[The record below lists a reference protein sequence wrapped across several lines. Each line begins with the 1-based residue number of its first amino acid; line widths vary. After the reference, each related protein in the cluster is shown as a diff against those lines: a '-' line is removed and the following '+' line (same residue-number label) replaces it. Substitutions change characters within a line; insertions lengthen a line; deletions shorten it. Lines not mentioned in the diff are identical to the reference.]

1 MNWFYFTFA
10 YSMTALVQKIIYTSI
25 GVASVTNE
33 KFKELMEDLIQN
45 NHFTEDEG
53 KRIIDTF
60 LVDLRQHVD
69 DVNGTFQLKAD
80 ELLQKF
86 GLSSIHSL
94 KDDVENYVNDV
105 KRNPAL
111 LLKLPSKK

>member
-1 MNWFYFTFA
+1 MSKHFKK
-10 YSMTALVQKIIYTSI
+10 LIYTSI

-33 KFKELMEDLIQN
+33 KFKELLEDLIQN
-45 NHFTEDEG
+45 SDFTEDEG
-53 KRIIDTF
+53 KRIVDAF

-69 DVNGTFQLKAD
+69 TMNGSIQVKID

-86 GLSSIHSL
+86 GLANMNAL
-94 KDDVENYVNDV
+94 KHDIESYVNDV
-105 KRNPAL
+105 KDNPII

>member
-1 MNWFYFTFA
+1 MVLFYICIR
-10 YSMTALVQKIIYTSI
+10 MTNLIQKLVYTSI

-53 KRIIDTF
+53 KRIVDTF
-60 LVDLRQHVD
+60 LVDLRQQVD
-69 DVNGTFQLKAD
+69 NVNGTVQMKVD

-94 KDDVENYVNDV
+94 KEDVENYVNDV
-105 KRNPAL
+105 KRNPTL
-111 LLKLPSKK
+111 LLKLPSIK

>member
-1 MNWFYFTFA
+1 MVLFYICIR
-10 YSMTALVQKIIYTSI
+10 MTNLIQKLVYTSI

-53 KRIIDTF
+53 KRIVDTF
-60 LVDLRQHVD
+60 LVDLRQQVD
-69 DVNGTFQLKAD
+69 NVNGTVQMKVD

-94 KDDVENYVNDV
+94 KDDVENYVNDI
-105 KRNPAL
+105 KRNPTL
-111 LLKLPSKK
+111 LLKLPSIK